1 MRIFLAGATGA
12 IGRRLVPLLVADG
25 HAVTGTTRSRDKVA
39 LVEALGAKPAI
50 VDAFDRA
57 AVIDAVGDARP
68 DVVIHQ
74 LTDLPQAFDATALAA
89 ASAGNA
95 RLRREG
101 TRNLVDAALAAGV
114 RRLVAQSIAF
124 VYAPGAGPHGEE
136 DPLDGSEAQAV
147 SVGGVRALEDAV
159 ASTPGLD
166 DNHAPGIVHHHL
178 EDAVASTPGLDGLVL
193 RYGRLYGPGTWRETE
208 PGQPPAVHGDAAAA
222 AALLAV
228 TRGAPGIYNIA
239 DEDGAVSIAKARREL
254 GFDPAFRVRE

>member
-166 DNHAPGIVHHHL
+166 
-178 EDAVASTPGLDGLVL
+178 GLVL

-254 GFDPAFRVRE
+254 GFD

>member
-74 LTDLPQAFDATALAA
+74 LTDLPQAFDAT
-89 ASAGNA
+89 
-95 RLRREG
+95 
-101 TRNLVDAALAAGV
+101 
-114 RRLVAQSIAF
+114 
-124 VYAPGAGPHGEE
+124 
-136 DPLDGSEAQAV
+136 
-147 SVGGVRALEDAV
+147 
-159 ASTPGLD
+159 
-166 DNHAPGIVHHHL
+166 GIVHHHL